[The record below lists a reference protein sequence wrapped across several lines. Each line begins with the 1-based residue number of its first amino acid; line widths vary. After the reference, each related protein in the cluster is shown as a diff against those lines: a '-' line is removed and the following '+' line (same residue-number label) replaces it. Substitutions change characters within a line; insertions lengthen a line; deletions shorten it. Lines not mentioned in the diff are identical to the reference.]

1 MKHAYAILALL
12 FSLSYTAAHAQGD
25 TTITFYDYWWK
36 KCDKDVSHYY
46 RIKYKDGNWWH
57 TRDYYIQQNILQ
69 KEVTY
74 SDDSLQVKQGMTYYF
89 HPNGRLQKKVRYL
102 DDKMEGMVKEYN
114 ADGRLIDSGL
124 YKHGIPY
131 KTRIK
136 WDDKGNV
143 IFKGV
148 YDESGY
154 GVGDETEYFEDGKL
168 SSHGITR
175 EGFKRDSIWTFYTH
189 EGIVSCQDLY
199 DNGGR
204 VGRMCYDKNGTL
216 YTGTCDDQ
224 PAQFVEKS
232 ETINTRFSQRYGA
245 MKESNYK
252 ISNTSSQ
259 SGLADDAGISQS
271 GTYDANF
278 KFKKG
283 TVIVLRMYVDEKGKM
298 TNIEVVHKIHPQVDR
313 MVIEIFDNISK
324 FKPATNGNR
333 PVKAS
338 FDFPMPLDQL

>member
-1 MKHAYAILALL
+1 MKYAYTILALL
-12 FSLSYTAAHAQGD
+12 FSLTYTAARAQGD

-89 HPNGRLQKKVRYL
+89 HPNGQLQKKVRYL
-102 DDKMEGMVKEYN
+102 DDKTEGMVKEYN

-136 WDDKGNV
+136 WDDNGNV

-148 YDESGY
+148 YDEAGY

-175 EGFKRDSIWTFYTH
+175 EGFKRDSIRTFYTH
-189 EGIVSCQDLY
+189 EGVVSCQDLY
-199 DNGGR
+199 DNGSR

-216 YTGTCDDQ
+216 YTGTCEDQ
-224 PAQFVEKS
+224 PAQPVEKS
-232 ETINTRFSQRYGA
+232 ETINNRFIQRYSDI
-245 MKESNYK
+245 KESNYK
-252 ISNTSSQ
+252 IDQNT
-259 SGLADDAGISQS
+259 GGIGAG
-271 GTYDANF
+271 TVDANF

-283 TVIVLRMYVDEKGKM
+283 TYIVLKVYVDEKGKM
-298 TNIEVVHKIHPQVDR
+298 TNIEVVHKVYPQVDR
-313 MVIEIFDNISK
+313 MVADIFSNISK

-338 FDFPMPLDQL
+338 FEWPIPLDQL